1 MSFKLYFK
9 YGVMGCS
16 KTAQALMTKFN
27 YEQQGYNVLLMKP
40 SIDTRDNHDNKT
52 VIKSRIG
59 LEAEAITFNKK
70 DNLLRLFNKHK
81 KNKIGV
87 IIVDECQFCSSAQ
100 IDELKELTKFVPV
113 LCYGLKTDFRTK
125 LFPGS
130 KRLVEIADSLM
141 ELKAICECGRK
152 ATVNARFKN
161 GYLVTKGSVIDI
173 GGDEKYKAMCYD
185 CYKKLEKQSLKKE
198 KQSQKQA
205 ENNLAANTA
214 ENENCDSETNNDL

>member
-1 MSFKLYFK
+1 MSCKLYFK

-40 SIDTRDNHDNKT
+40 SIDNRDDHENKT

-59 LEAEAITFNKK
+59 LEAEAIAFSRRQSLIKLFNKRKK
-70 DNLLRLFNKHK
+70 DN
-81 KNKIGV
+81 IGV
-87 IIVDECQFCSSAQ
+87 IIVDECQFCSASQ

-125 LFPGS
+125 LFSGS
-130 KRLVEIADSLM
+130 QRLVEIADSLT

-161 GYLVTKGSVIDI
+161 GLLVTKGSVIDI
-173 GGDEKYKAMCYD
+173 GGDEKYRAMCYD
-185 CYKKLEKQSLKKE
+185 CYKKLEKQTIKKE
-198 KQSQKQA
+198 AHAKKDQ
-205 ENNLAANTA
+205 TPT
-214 ENENCDSETNNDL
+214 NE

>member
-40 SIDTRDNHDNKT
+40 SIDNRDDHENKT

-59 LEAEAITFNKK
+59 LESEAIAFSRIQ
-70 DNLLRLFNKHK
+70 NLIRLFNKRK
-81 KNKIGV
+81 KENIGV
-87 IIVDECQFCSSAQ
+87 IIVDECQFCTSTQ
-100 IDELKELTKFVPV
+100 IDELKELTKFAPV

-125 LFPGS
+125 LFSGS
-130 KRLVEIADSLM
+130 KRLIEIADSLT

-161 GYLVTKGSVIDI
+161 GLLVTKGSIIEI
-173 GGDEKYKAMCYD
+173 GGDDKYRAMCYD
-185 CYKKLEKQSLKKE
+185 CYKKLEKQTIKKE
-198 KQSQKQA
+198 QQKIQI
-205 ENNLAANTA
+205 
-214 ENENCDSETNNDL
+214 ETT

>member
-40 SIDTRDNHDNKT
+40 SIDNRDDHENKT

-59 LEAEAITFNKK
+59 LESEAIAFSRRQ
-70 DNLLRLFNKHK
+70 NLISLFNKHK
-81 KNKIGV
+81 KHNIGV
-87 IIVDECQFCSSAQ
+87 VIVDECQFCTSTQ
-100 IDELKELTKFVPV
+100 IDELKELTKYAPV

-125 LFPGS
+125 LFSGS
-130 KRLVEIADSLM
+130 KRLVEIADSLT

-161 GYLVTKGSVIDI
+161 GLLVTKGSFIEI
-173 GGDEKYKAMCYD
+173 GGDDKYRAMCYD
-185 CYKKLEKQSLKKE
+185 CYKKLEKQTIKKE
-198 KQSQKQA
+198 KQLQKSQIK
-205 ENNLAANTA
+205 N
-214 ENENCDSETNNDL
+214 

>member
-1 MSFKLYFK
+1 MWQALTKLQLTIK
-9 YGVMGCS
+9 LKLEAENVEYGVMGCS

-27 YEQQGYNVLLMKP
+27 YEQQGYNVLLLKP
-40 SIDTRDNHDNKT
+40 NIDNRDDHENKT

-59 LEAEAITFNKK
+59 LEAEAIAFSKK
-70 DNLLRLFNKHK
+70 ENLTRLFNKYK
-81 KNKIGV
+81 KDKIGV
-87 IIVDECQFCSSAQ
+87 IIVDECQFCSSSQ

-161 GYLVTKGSVIDI
+161 GLLVTKGSVIEI
-173 GGDEKYKAMCYD
+173 GGDDKYRAMCYD
-185 CYKKLEKQSLKKE
+185 CYKKLEKQTLFRKNRKLSE
-198 KQSQKQA
+198 KLS
-205 ENNLAANTA
+205 ENT
-214 ENENCDSETNNDL
+214 

>member
-1 MSFKLYFK
+1 MSCKLYFK

-40 SIDTRDNHDNKT
+40 SIDNRDDHENKT
-52 VIKSRIG
+52 IIKSRIG
-59 LEAEAITFNKK
+59 LESEAIAFSRKQSLIKLFNKRKK
-70 DNLLRLFNKHK
+70 DN
-81 KNKIGV
+81 IGV
-87 IIVDECQFCSSAQ
+87 IIVDECQFCTASQ

-125 LFPGS
+125 LFTGS
-130 KRLVEIADSLM
+130 RRLVEIADSLT

-161 GYLVTKGSVIDI
+161 GLLVTKGSIIDI
-173 GGDEKYKAMCYD
+173 GGDEKYRAMCYD
-185 CYKKLEKQSLKKE
+185 CYKKLEKQTLKKE
-198 KQSQKQA
+198 AVAKKDKPS
-205 ENNLAANTA
+205 T
-214 ENENCDSETNNDL
+214 NE

>member
-1 MSFKLYFK
+1 MSYKLYFK

-27 YEQQGYNVLLMKP
+27 YEQQGYNVLLLKP
-40 SIDTRDNHDNKT
+40 NIDNRDDHENKT

-59 LEAEAITFNKK
+59 LEAEAIAFSKK
-70 DNLLRLFNKHK
+70 ENLTRLFNKYK
-81 KNKIGV
+81 KDKIGV
-87 IIVDECQFCSSAQ
+87 IIVDECQFCSSSQ

-161 GYLVTKGSVIDI
+161 GLLVTKGSVIEI
-173 GGDEKYKAMCYD
+173 GGDDKYRAMCYD
-185 CYKKLEKQSLKKE
+185 CYKKLEKQTLRQE
-198 KQSQKQA
+198 KRKLSEKLS
-205 ENNLAANTA
+205 ENT
-214 ENENCDSETNNDL
+214 

>member
-40 SIDTRDNHDNKT
+40 SIDNRDDHENKT

-59 LEAEAITFNKK
+59 LESEAIAFSRRQ
-70 DNLLRLFNKHK
+70 NLIRLFNKRK
-81 KNKIGV
+81 KDNIGV
-87 IIVDECQFCSSAQ
+87 IIVDECQFCTSTQ
-100 IDELKELTKFVPV
+100 IDELKELTKFAPV

-125 LFPGS
+125 LFSGS
-130 KRLVEIADSLM
+130 KRLLEIADSLT

-161 GYLVTKGSVIDI
+161 GLLVTKGSIIEI
-173 GGDEKYKAMCYD
+173 GGDDKYRAMCYD
-185 CYKKLEKQSLKKE
+185 CYKKLEKQTIKKE
-198 KQSQKQA
+198 NQKKQDKTVQ
-205 ENNLAANTA
+205 N
-214 ENENCDSETNNDL
+214 

>member
-27 YEQQGYNVLLMKP
+27 YEQQGYNVLLLKP
-40 SIDTRDNHDNKT
+40 SIDTRDDHENKV

-59 LEAEAITFNKK
+59 LEAEAIAFSKNQS
-70 DNLLRLFNKHK
+70 LISLFNKHK
-81 KNKIGV
+81 KENIGV
-87 IIVDECQFCSSAQ
+87 IIVDECQFCSSSQ
-100 IDELKELTKFVPV
+100 IDELKELTKYVPI

-125 LFPGS
+125 LFSGS
-130 KRLVEIADSLM
+130 KRLLEIADSLT
-141 ELKAICECGRK
+141 ELKAICQCGRK

-161 GYLVTKGSVIDI
+161 GLLVTKGSVIDI

-185 CYKKLEKQSLKKE
+185 CYKKLEKQTLKQE
-198 KQSQKQA
+198 KKQFKI
-205 ENNLAANTA
+205 
-214 ENENCDSETNNDL
+214 

>member
-40 SIDTRDNHDNKT
+40 SIDNRDDHENKT

-59 LEAEAITFNKK
+59 LESEAIAFSRRQ
-70 DNLLRLFNKHK
+70 NLIRLFNKRK
-81 KNKIGV
+81 KDNIGV
-87 IIVDECQFCSSAQ
+87 IIVDECQFCTSAQ
-100 IDELKELTKFVPV
+100 IDELKELTKFAPV

-125 LFPGS
+125 LFSGS
-130 KRLVEIADSLM
+130 KRLVEIADSLT

-161 GYLVTKGSVIDI
+161 GLLVTKGSIIEI
-173 GGDEKYKAMCYD
+173 GGDDKYRAMCYD
-185 CYKKLEKQSLKKE
+185 CYKKLEKQTIKKE
-198 KQSQKQA
+198 KLAKKEQINTKA
-205 ENNLAANTA
+205 ETIW
-214 ENENCDSETNNDL
+214 TK

>member
-27 YEQQGYNVLLMKP
+27 YEQQGYNVLLIKP
-40 SIDTRDNHDNKT
+40 SIDNRDDHENKT

-59 LEAEAITFNKK
+59 LESEAIAFSRRQ
-70 DNLLRLFNKHK
+70 NLIRLFNKRK
-81 KNKIGV
+81 KDNIGV
-87 IIVDECQFCSSAQ
+87 IIVDECQFCTSTQ
-100 IDELKELTKFVPV
+100 IDELKELTKFAPV

-125 LFPGS
+125 LFSGS
-130 KRLVEIADSLM
+130 KRLLEIADSLT

-161 GYLVTKGSVIDI
+161 GLLVTKGSIIEI
-173 GGDEKYKAMCYD
+173 GGDDKYRAMCFD
-185 CYKKLEKQSLKKE
+185 CYKKLEKQTMKKE
-198 KQSQKQA
+198 MQK
-205 ENNLAANTA
+205 EKEELLKL
-214 ENENCDSETNNDL
+214 SEKSE

>member
-40 SIDTRDNHDNKT
+40 SIDNRDDHENKT

-59 LEAEAITFNKK
+59 LESDAIAFSRRQ
-70 DNLLRLFNKHK
+70 NLIRLFNKRK
-81 KNKIGV
+81 KDNIGV
-87 IIVDECQFCSSAQ
+87 IIVDECQFCTSNQ
-100 IDELKELTKFVPV
+100 IDELKELTKFAPV

-125 LFPGS
+125 LFSGS
-130 KRLVEIADSLM
+130 KRLLEIADSLT

-161 GYLVTKGSVIDI
+161 GLLVTKGSIIEI
-173 GGDEKYKAMCYD
+173 GGDDKYRAMCFD
-185 CYKKLEKQSLKKE
+185 CYKKLEKQTIKKE
-198 KQSQKQA
+198 KYESSK
-205 ENNLAANTA
+205 N
-214 ENENCDSETNNDL
+214 

>member
-40 SIDTRDNHDNKT
+40 SIDNRDDHENKII
-52 VIKSRIG
+52 VKSRIG
-59 LEAEAITFNKK
+59 LESEAIAFSRKQNLIKLFNKRKK
-70 DNLLRLFNKHK
+70 DNF
-81 KNKIGV
+81 GV
-87 IIVDECQFCSSAQ
+87 IIVDECQFCTSSQ

-125 LFPGS
+125 LFSGS
-130 KRLVEIADSLM
+130 KRLLEIADSLT

-161 GYLVTKGSVIDI
+161 GLLVTKGSVIEI
-173 GGDEKYKAMCYD
+173 GGDEKYRAMCYD
-185 CYKKLEKQSLKKE
+185 CYKKLEIQTLKKE
-198 KQSQKQA
+198 AVAKKDQTP
-205 ENNLAANTA
+205 AN
-214 ENENCDSETNNDL
+214 E

>member
-40 SIDTRDNHDNKT
+40 SIDNRDDHENKT

-59 LEAEAITFNKK
+59 LESEAIAFSRRQ
-70 DNLLRLFNKHK
+70 NLIRLFNKRK
-81 KNKIGV
+81 KDNIGV
-87 IIVDECQFCSSAQ
+87 IIVDECQFCTSAQ
-100 IDELKELTKFVPV
+100 IDELKELTKFAPV

-125 LFPGS
+125 LFSGS
-130 KRLVEIADSLM
+130 KRLVEIADSLT

-161 GYLVTKGSVIDI
+161 GLLVTKGSIIEI
-173 GGDEKYKAMCYD
+173 GGDDKYRAMCYD
-185 CYKKLEKQSLKKE
+185 CYKKLEKQTLKKE
-198 KQSQKQA
+198 KKSEKEQI
-205 ENNLAANTA
+205 NTKT
-214 ENENCDSETNNDL
+214 ETL

>member
-40 SIDTRDNHDNKT
+40 SIDNRDDHENKT
-52 VIKSRIG
+52 VIRSRIG
-59 LEAEAITFNKK
+59 LESEAIAFSRRQSLIKLFNKRKK
-70 DNLLRLFNKHK
+70 DN
-81 KNKIGV
+81 IGV
-87 IIVDECQFCSSAQ
+87 IIVDECQFCTTTQ

-125 LFPGS
+125 LFSGS
-130 KRLVEIADSLM
+130 RRLVEIADSLT

-161 GYLVTKGSVIDI
+161 GLLVTKGSVIEI
-173 GGDEKYKAMCYD
+173 GGDDKYRAMCYD
-185 CYKKLEKQSLKKE
+185 CYKKLEKQTIKKE
-198 KQSQKQA
+198 KQSQKEQL
-205 ENNLAANTA
+205 EN
-214 ENENCDSETNNDL
+214 